1 MDAKI
6 GGIDTERL
14 RRWYRQGK
22 LKRSRGLVATRFPA
36 TPTPRA
42 MSKLVRRGILRNE
55 RFAAAVLVYGRKRTG
70 PCMIRWDAL
79 FPSLFE
85 LRHRGL
91 TCSPVAWSAAHLTAL
106 FVKHMPRELAGV
118 YVPEAL
124 PIATRRNIL
133 RAARSSGIRLTRKV
147 TRLNPHYS

>member
-1 MDAKI
+1 
-6 GGIDTERL
+6 
-14 RRWYRQGK
+14 
-22 LKRSRGLVATRFPA
+22 
-36 TPTPRA
+36 

-55 RFAAAVLVYGRKRTG
+55 RFAAAGLVYGRKG
-70 PCMIRWDAL
+70 AGHFMIRWDAL

-85 LRHRGL
+85 LRQRGP

-106 FVKHMPRELAGV
+106 FVKYMPRELAGV

-133 RAARSSGIRLTRKV
+133 RAVRSSGIRLTRKV
-147 TRLNPHYS
+147 TRLKSPDEN

>member
-1 MDAKI
+1 
-6 GGIDTERL
+6 
-14 RRWYRQGK
+14 
-22 LKRSRGLVATRFPA
+22 
-36 TPTPRA
+36 

-55 RFAAAVLVYGRKRTG
+55 RFAAAVLVFGHKRSG

-85 LRHRGL
+85 LRQRGL

-118 YVPEAL
+118 YSPEAL

-133 RAARSSGIRLTRKV
+133 RAARSTGIRLTRKV

>member
-1 MDAKI
+1 M
-6 GGIDTERL
+6 
-14 RRWYRQGK
+14 
-22 LKRSRGLVATRFPA
+22 V
-36 TPTPRA
+36 
-42 MSKLVRRGILRNE
+42 
-55 RFAAAVLVYGRKRTG
+55 
-70 PCMIRWDAL
+70 RWDAL

-85 LRHRGL
+85 LRQRGL

-118 YVPEAL
+118 YVPEGL

-147 TRLNPHYS
+147 TRLKPSDENHGS